1 MKTEGRNTVKNK
13 RSVAVRTGREKPKT
27 LTLFLLTILAFIFTV
42 ALTFATIEI
51 PRILAMLMSGIVPD
65 VNPGMEPEIVEE
77 FMRTARPIG
86 YICLVA
92 VIVLI
97 TVGFLTKRKNL
108 SSLGVLFFFLPT
120 FGYFAGSMFF
130 LAGLGIL
137 RITWVPFWEINLI
150 NLGDIAYLPY
160 MVLTYLFA
168 FVGFDIRM
176 LFALMVTGLGFLIF
190 LLGTVAWFYGKVEKR
205 ETVTF
210 WIYKYSR
217 HPQYL
222 GYIIW
227 SYGVMLQ
234 ASMAPFSWGG
244 SNPGASLPW
253 LISSLIVVCIAL
265 NEENVMSKRDKETYL
280 KYTESAPFMFPI
292 PKFLASIATAPFR
305 ILFGKDRPENT
316 KEIISTF
323 AVYCLILVLLSLP
336 FVLLNWPPN
345 NEWWRWPYN
354 VWPFH
359 TPPSPGPGPSPRPGP
374 RDDEAPAPSEGGN
387 DEKNGL
393 YSFIL
398 SCVLMALR

>member
-1 MKTEGRNTVKNK
+1 METEGTYTQPSMK
-13 RSVAVRTGREKPKT
+13 SAAVRASGEKPKT
-27 LTLFLLTILAFIFTV
+27 GTLVLLTILAFIFTV

-51 PRILAMLMSGIVPD
+51 PRILAMLMTGIVQD

-77 FMRTARPIG
+77 FMRTARPVG
-86 YICLVA
+86 YICLAA

-97 TVGFLTKRKNL
+97 ILGFATKRSNL
-108 SSLGVLFFFLPT
+108 SSLGVFFLFLPT

-137 RITWVPFWEINLI
+137 RITWIPFWEINLV

-160 MVLTYLFA
+160 MIFTC
-168 FVGFDIRM
+168 
-176 LFALMVTGLGFLIF
+176 LFALAGFDFRMHLALIATGLGFLIF
-190 LLGTVAWFYGKVEKR
+190 LLGTIAWFYGKAARR

-234 ASMAPFSWGG
+234 ASLAGFTWGG

-253 LISSLIVVCIAL
+253 VVSSLIVICIAL
-265 NEENVMSKRDKETYL
+265 NEETAMSKRDKDAYL
-280 KYTESAPFMFPI
+280 RYKESAPFMFPV
-292 PKFLASIATAPFR
+292 PKIVASLVAAPFR
-305 ILFGKDRPENT
+305 LVFGKNRPENR
-316 KEIISTF
+316 KEIVGAFVI
-323 AVYCLILVLLSLP
+323 YCLVLVLLSLP

-345 NEWWRWPYN
+345 HEWWRFPYN

-359 TPPSPGPGPSPRPGP
+359 AQPSPGPGPSPGP
-374 RDDEAPAPSEGGN
+374 RSD
-387 DEKNGL
+387 
-393 YSFIL
+393 
-398 SCVLMALR
+398 

>member
-1 MKTEGRNTVKNK
+1 MG
-13 RSVAVRTGREKPKT
+13 AVKPKT
-27 LTLFLLTILAFIFTV
+27 GTLVFLTVLALVFTV

-51 PRILAMLMSGIVPD
+51 PRILAMLMTGIVPD
-65 VNPGMEPEIVEE
+65 VNPGMQPEVVEA
-77 FMRTARPIG
+77 FMRTARPVG
-86 YICLVA
+86 YICLAA

-97 TVGFLTKRKNL
+97 VLGFITKRNNL
-108 SSLGVLFFFLPT
+108 SSLGVFFLFLPT

-137 RITWVPFWEINLI
+137 RITWVPFWEINLV

-160 MVLTYLFA
+160 MILTYPFA
-168 FVGFDIRM
+168 LAGFDIRM
-176 LFALMVTGLGFLIF
+176 PFTLIVTGLGFLIF
-190 LLGTVAWFYGKVEKR
+190 LLGTIAWFFGKMEKT

-210 WIYKYSR
+210 WIYKFSR

-234 ASMAPFSWGG
+234 ASMAGFTWGG

-253 LISSLIVVCIAL
+253 VISSLIVVCIAL
-265 NEENVMSKRDKETYL
+265 NEEIVMSKRDRDAYL
-280 KYTESAPFMFPI
+280 KYKESAPFMFPV
-292 PKFLASIATAPFR
+292 PRLLASLVTAPVR
-305 ILFGKDRPENT
+305 ILFGKDQPET
-316 KEIISTF
+316 RKEIIGTF

-345 NEWWRWPYN
+345 HEWWKWPYN

-359 TPPSPGPGPSPRPGP
+359 GQPSPGPRPPQPGTGQSTV
-374 RDDEAPAPSEGGN
+374 PA
-387 DEKNGL
+387 
-393 YSFIL
+393 
-398 SCVLMALR
+398 RQ